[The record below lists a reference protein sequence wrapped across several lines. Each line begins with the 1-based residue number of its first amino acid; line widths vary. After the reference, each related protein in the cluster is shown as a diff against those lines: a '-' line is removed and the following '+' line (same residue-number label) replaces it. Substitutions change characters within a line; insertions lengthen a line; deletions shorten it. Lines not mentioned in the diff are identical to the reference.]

1 MAFSSDARRRLLFCR
16 SLSAALVATIIPL
29 TSFAADRGKSKS
41 AATQQ
46 ETAAPAVAL
55 KKFLYS
61 VAGTHGWEI
70 AKRTGGDW
78 MNYDFLPDGRLA
90 MEGSDG
96 EETMWEGRWW
106 LEGNLL
112 TMTNNERRT
121 KKTVTAMADGR
132 ELLLD
137 GVRYR
142 RHKP

>member
-1 MAFSSDARRRLLFCR
+1 MAFSSDARRRLSFCR
-16 SLSAALVATIIPL
+16 SLIAALVVTATPL
-29 TSFAADRGKSKS
+29 SSFAAEGGKSKP
-41 AATQQ
+41 AATKQ
-46 ETAAPAVAL
+46 EAAAPTVAL
-55 KKFLYS
+55 KKFLSS
-61 VAGTHGWEI
+61 VAGTRGWEI
-70 AKRTGGDW
+70 VKRIGGDW

-106 LEGNLL
+106 LEGNML
-112 TMTNNERRT
+112 TMTNSERKT
-121 KKTVTAMADGR
+121 KTTVTAIADGK